1 MKKQALLTTIPLI
14 LLITGCNNLGHLNKR
29 NNPIAS
35 LFEAQESESK
45 EITESREDEP
55 SLSKE
60 DLSYPEYPNIDIDL
74 TMMNATMVYSQVYN
88 MTYEEPA
95 SYVNKIVKMS
105 GPFIPYESTD
115 PNYCYPAIVIRDATA
130 CCANGLEFLL
140 YGVPRCSM
148 SGGNGYPLYNEEA
161 TIVGRFE
168 TYLEGNYVYTH
179 LVDAIWLK

>member
-1 MKKQALLTTIPLI
+1 MKKQALLTTMSLI
-14 LLITGCNNLGHLNKR
+14 LLITGCSDLGHLNKK

-35 LFEAQESESK
+35 LFEAYESSSSEL
-45 EITESREDEP
+45 ITSGDNDSSSSSSDDP
-55 SLSKE
+55 
-60 DLSYPEYPNIDIDL
+60 SYPVYPDIDIDL
-74 TMMNATMVYSQVYN
+74 TTMNATMVYSQVYN
-88 MTYEEPA
+88 MVYYPSE
-95 SYVNKIVKMS
+95 YINKIVKIY
-105 GPFIPYESTD
+105 GPFVPYESTD
-115 PNYCYPAIVIRDATA
+115 PNYCYPAIVIQDATA

-179 LVDAIWLK
+179 LVDAIWIK